1 MHLAFFQFRN
11 ECLVLGENLEHSL
24 APGKRDRDHLSVK
37 EIFSDFCDRKVERF
51 HILHSVQDLRYAET

>member
-1 MHLAFFQFRN
+1 MHLALFQFRN
-11 ECLVLGENLEHSL
+11 ECLVLGEHLEDAL
-24 APGKRDRDHLSVK
+24 TAGKRDRNHLSVK